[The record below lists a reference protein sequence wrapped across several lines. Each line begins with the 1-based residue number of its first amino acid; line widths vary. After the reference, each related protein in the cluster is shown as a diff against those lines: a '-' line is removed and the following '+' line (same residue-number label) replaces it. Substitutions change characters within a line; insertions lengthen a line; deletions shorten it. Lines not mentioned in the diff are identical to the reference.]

1 MRGVDREDDRNGE
14 EVCRVVVCRVE
25 VCRVEGLGLDLVFV
39 PADPDRDPDR
49 SFTVAVRYKAVG
61 KVETK

>member
-1 MRGVDREDDRNGE
+1 MRGVNREDDRNGE
-14 EVCRVVVCRVE
+14 EVCRVV

>member
-14 EVCRVVVCRVE
+14 E